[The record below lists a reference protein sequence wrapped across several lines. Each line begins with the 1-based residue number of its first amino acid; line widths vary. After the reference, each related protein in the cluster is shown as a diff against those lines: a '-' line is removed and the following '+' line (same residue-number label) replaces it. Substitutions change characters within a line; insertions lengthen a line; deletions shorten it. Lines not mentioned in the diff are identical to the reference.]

1 MTRILLVEDSKVQA
15 LVTRRLLEN
24 AGYTVEHAASAEEAV
39 KCCYENAPDLVVSD
53 QELGEVSGLEV
64 CRRIKSDISLSVI
77 PVLMLTGSQFQ
88 KHHVAALDA
97 GADAFLSKESPP
109 GELTALISRL
119 VESTAGVQP
128 LVAGR
133 EATGPARHRTRIL
146 VVDDSPTFLAMLCK
160 KLSEAGFEVTGASSA
175 AEALPLLEEQPFD
188 VAVSDLVMPE
198 MDGFEFAKRARHWAA
213 ENHRQLGLLVL
224 TGTERTDV
232 LVQSLDAGADDYV
245 NKTQDLDVIVAHV
258 TALARRIARN
268 LQIEAMNQ
276 QAIAKRLELREAE
289 LQQQQAAAGA
299 RLADE
304 LEHANRALAEIYEQL
319 RQFAHVASHDSH
331 APLRRLISSCELL
344 QSKAQDKLDDED
356 RQSLQGIVQAAR
368 EMERLVGDLTRNSRP
383 EQHD

>member
-24 AGYTVEHAASAEEAV
+24 AGYTVEHAANAEEAV

-97 GADAFLSKESPP
+97 GADAFVSKESPP
-109 GELTALISRL
+109 GELMALISRL
-119 VESTAGVQP
+119 VETTAGVQS
-128 LVAGR
+128 LVGGH
-133 EATGPARHRTRIL
+133 EATSQARHRTRIL
-146 VVDDSPTFLAMLCK
+146 VVDDSPTFLATLCK
-160 KLSEAGFEVTGASSA
+160 KLTEAGFEVTGVLSA
-175 AEALPLLEEQPFD
+175 GEALPLLTQQPFD
-188 VAVSDLVMPE
+188 VAVTDVVMPE
-198 MDGFEFAKRARHWAA
+198 MDGFEFAKRARQWATD
-213 ENHRQLGLLVL
+213 NHRQLGLLIL
-224 TGTERTDV
+224 TGTERADV

-258 TALARRIARN
+258 IALGRRIARN

-276 QAIAKRLELREAE
+276 RAMAKQLELHKSE
-289 LQQQQAAAGA
+289 LKQQQAEEGT

-304 LEHANRALAEIYEQL
+304 LEHAQRALAESDEQL
-319 RQFAHVASHDSH
+319 RQFAQVALHDSQ

-344 QSKAQDKLDDED
+344 QSKAEDKLDDECL
-356 RQSLQGIVQAAR
+356 QSLRCIVQTAR
-368 EMERLVGDLTRNSRP
+368 EMEQLIGDLTRHSRP
-383 EQHD
+383 HEHD